1 MDKASLNPARSIYYG
16 LFSKLLVF
24 TPHEDRYDGLNEAL
38 DVLIGYPLSGRAGV
52 ALRSLQDFIRA
63 HGYAGLVREYDAVF
77 HDPVSPT
84 VRTTASYYLEGF
96 ESGMKT
102 VEVRNF
108 LAKTRIRRNEAE
120 YKEPED
126 SIGFLMTFM
135 HELIELIMEGGES
148 YISLHKCLF
157 DDIINP
163 FIDVFADKL
172 HDHPKADAY
181 RQVAIVL
188 KEFMIFERLYFEV
201 PAPRP
206 GYVITPKGEQN
217 FVADEEARRRAANR
231 AAKAAESLTQ
241 SCEIDVS
248 TFEDEAGLEQIE

>member
-24 TPHEDRYDGLNEAL
+24 SSRSDRFDGLNEAL
-38 DVLIGYPLSGRAGV
+38 DILIDYPISGRSGV
-52 ALRSLQDFIRA
+52 ALRSLQDFIQDQ
-63 HGYAGLVREYDAVF
+63 GYAGLTREYDAVF

-108 LAKTRIRRNEAE
+108 LARTRIRRNEAE

-148 YISLHKCLF
+148 YVSLHQCLF

-163 FIDVFADKL
+163 FVDVFSDKL
-172 HDHPKADAY
+172 HNHPKADAY
-181 RQVAIVL
+181 RQAAIIL
-188 KEFMIFERLYFEV
+188 KEFMTFERLYFEI

-206 GYVITPKGEQN
+206 GHIITPKGEQD

-248 TFEDEAGLEQIE
+248 TFEDEAGLEQID

>member
-1 MDKASLNPARSIYYG
+1 MDKATLNPARSIYYG

-24 TPHEDRYDGLNEAL
+24 TTRDDRFNGLEEAL
-38 DVLIGYPLSGRAGV
+38 DVLIEHPISGRSGV
-52 ALRSLQDFIRA
+52 ALRNLQDFIRE
-63 HGYAGLVREYDAVF
+63 HGYEGLVVEYDAVF
-77 HDPVSPT
+77 HEPVSPV

-108 LAKTRIRRNEAE
+108 LARTRIRRNEAE

-148 YISLHKCLF
+148 YVSLHSCLF

-163 FIDVFADKL
+163 FIDVFATKMLEHDK
-172 HDHPKADAY
+172 AVAY
-181 RQVAIVL
+181 HEVAIIL
-188 KEFMIFERLYFEV
+188 EEFMTFERLYFEV
-201 PAPRP
+201 PAPKP
-206 GYVITPKGEQN
+206 GFIITPKGEQD
-217 FVADEEARRRAANR
+217 FIADEEARRRAANR
-231 AAKAAESLTQ
+231 AAKEAESLTQ

-248 TFEDEAGLEQIE
+248 NFEDEAGLEQID